1 MASARTAS
9 KSQLNG
15 LASSLRA
22 ARAAFW
28 AASLAA
34 SLLAEA
40 GHAVAANSQSDG
52 SLEIARPAN
61 SYAVHSEIDHSVCG
75 PIAGSLNK
83 EYRIDPN
90 KVDAIPRVSITSD
103 AYLSA
108 DVQVPWARKLVEQPD
123 GANFKITSLDVA
135 KVILKGRV
143 VSLFRRTIERPWPET
158 GALAVNRVW
167 ISNSALP
174 DLPAERTIT
183 SENALHLVKGRE
195 LLVDFDSLH
204 NAGKDRNLALGDR
217 NKAPAYPLLL
227 NVVSVNGRL
236 FLLVLDAVQSEVAAP
251 KADDG
256 FGTVDVFVL
265 EIFSGAKIR
274 TVCWLTSG

>member
-1 MASARTAS
+1 V
-9 KSQLNG
+9 
-15 LASSLRA
+15 
-22 ARAAFW
+22 
-28 AASLAA
+28 A

-40 GHAVAANSQSDG
+40 GHAVAANRQSDG
-52 SLEIARPAN
+52 SLEIARSAN
-61 SYAVHSEIDHSVCG
+61 SYAIHSQTDHSVCG

-90 KVDAIPRVSITSD
+90 KVDDIPRVSITSD

-108 DVQVPWARKLVEQPD
+108 DIQVPWARKLVEQPD
-123 GANFKITSLDVA
+123 GANFKITSLDLAQVMWR
-135 KVILKGRV
+135 GRI

-158 GALAVNRVW
+158 GALAVNQVW
-167 ISNSALP
+167 ISNSALSG
-174 DLPAERTIT
+174 LPAESTIT
-183 SENALHLVKGRE
+183 SDNARHLVKGRE
-195 LLVDFDSLH
+195 LLVDFDNLH
-204 NAGKDRNLALGDR
+204 NAGKDRNLALSDR
-217 NKAPAYPLLL
+217 NKAAAYPLLL

-251 KADDG
+251 KSDDG

-265 EIFSGAKIR
+265 EIFSDTKIR